1 MKSFTGIIFWSILL
15 ICSACTDENETNNGK
30 RTDCYNGTP
39 LTVRATATGFE
50 NVPGSE
56 KPSTRAS
63 VTDEHLKTEFVDGDS
78 IGIFSIKDGTIVDD
92 INNIPLVY
100 NVSNDSWNPVENS
113 KTLYWYDGASYIAY
127 YPYRKN
133 ITLDVSKDTDE
144 AIASLTRNEKLQPSK
159 DQSTKEKHTVS
170 DLLIATGVP
179 TTGNSSG
186 IILNLQFK
194 HQFTLLVLQ
203 PQAYIGCFAPDNA
216 GFVYHK
222 ESRILGTDSAAINV
236 NLNGITPYQIDS
248 VKFCAIV
255 PSQKNARITGSYVTA
270 DGRNNTNTKIN
281 YSGSSITFASG
292 KCYTLKVISPVPGK
306 GSTERKLYPGDFVFQ
321 NETEKRI
328 EIHPGDGMLEEN
340 GKIYDYQNAIGMVI
354 TCDSKKMTDVK
365 CNENG
370 WNHAYVMG
378 FENLGTGRWG
388 GMERIEEGITPMTK
402 DDEIEKN
409 MNGYSETE
417 QMLKNYTANVQ
428 GSYSAF
434 ESIRKYRNSNKIPD
448 GLNRSPW
455 FVPSIGQWFD
465 MLVNICG
472 KSPRDF
478 RNETSNGLNDTGW
491 GQETLDKLTIQLS
504 KVGNSLPQFSDTYRL
519 GFSCSSQYDK
529 DRCWMLLWH
538 IDDPE
543 YPNWD
548 RVCLQGYDKKAYWN
562 VRPFFAF

>member
-203 PQAYIGCFAPDNA
+203 PQAYIGCFAPENA

-236 NLNGITPYQIDS
+236 NLIDADFVNKVKAGDIMVGGENFGCGSSREHAPIAIKASGIDCVIAKT
-248 VKFCAIV
+248 F
-255 PSQKNARITGSYVTA
+255 ARI
-270 DGRNNTNTKIN
+270 
-281 YSGSSITFASG
+281 F
-292 KCYTLKVISPVPGK
+292 
-306 GSTERKLYPGDFVFQ
+306 
-321 NETEKRI
+321 
-328 EIHPGDGMLEEN
+328 
-340 GKIYDYQNAIGMVI
+340 
-354 TCDSKKMTDVK
+354 
-365 CNENG
+365 
-370 WNHAYVMG
+370 
-378 FENLGTGRWG
+378 
-388 GMERIEEGITPMTK
+388 
-402 DDEIEKN
+402 
-409 MNGYSETE
+409 
-417 QMLKNYTANVQ
+417 
-428 GSYSAF
+428 
-434 ESIRKYRNSNKIPD
+434 YRNSINIGLPILECPEASEKIENGD
-448 GLNRSPW
+448 E
-455 FVPSIGQWFD
+455 VTVDFD
-465 MLVNICG
+465 TGVIT
-472 KSPRDF
+472 
-478 RNETSNGLNDTGW
+478 NETKGETYQALPFPDFIKDIMAKGGLM
-491 GQETLDKLTIQLS
+491 
-504 KVGNSLPQFSDTYRL
+504 NSL
-519 GFSCSSQYDK
+519 
-529 DRCWMLLWH
+529 
-538 IDDPE
+538 
-543 YPNWD
+543 
-548 RVCLQGYDKKAYWN
+548 KA
-562 VRPFFAF
+562 

>member
-194 HQFTLLVLQ
+194 HQFTLLVLATTSIHRLFCTRKCRFCL
-203 PQAYIGCFAPDNA
+203 PQ
-216 GFVYHK
+216 
-222 ESRILGTDSAAINV
+222 RIKNFRNRLSSYQCELEWHYSISDRFCKI
-236 NLNGITPYQIDS
+236 LRHCPITKKCQ
-248 VKFCAIV
+248 
-255 PSQKNARITGSYVTA
+255 
-270 DGRNNTNTKIN
+270 N
-281 YSGSSITFASG
+281 Y
-292 KCYTLKVISPVPGK
+292 
-306 GSTERKLYPGDFVFQ
+306 RKL
-321 NETEKRI
+321 
-328 EIHPGDGMLEEN
+328 
-340 GKIYDYQNAIGMVI
+340 
-354 TCDSKKMTDVK
+354 
-365 CNENG
+365 CN
-370 WNHAYVMG
+370 
-378 FENLGTGRWG
+378 R
-388 GMERIEEGITPMTK
+388 RRQK
-402 DDEIEKN
+402 
-409 MNGYSETE
+409 
-417 QMLKNYTANVQ
+417 
-428 GSYSAF
+428 
-434 ESIRKYRNSNKIPD
+434 
-448 GLNRSPW
+448 
-455 FVPSIGQWFD
+455 
-465 MLVNICG
+465 
-472 KSPRDF
+472 
-478 RNETSNGLNDTGW
+478 
-491 GQETLDKLTIQLS
+491 
-504 KVGNSLPQFSDTYRL
+504 
-519 GFSCSSQYDK
+519 
-529 DRCWMLLWH
+529 
-538 IDDPE
+538 
-543 YPNWD
+543 
-548 RVCLQGYDKKAYWN
+548 
-562 VRPFFAF
+562 